1 MELIQQ
7 KLHTFVTD
15 NFLFGQDAGRLSE
28 DDSLIEMGVI
38 DSTGVLQ
45 LVAFLEEEFK
55 IRVEDNEVTPQ
66 NLDSLRRLAEF
77 VQRKLASVDEDVKLE
92 SCADAA

>member
-1 MELIQQ
+1 MELIQE
-7 KLHTFVTD
+7 KIRTFVTD
-15 NFLFGQDAGRLSE
+15 NFLFGQDGGKLSN
-28 DDSLIEMGVI
+28 DDSLIEFGVI

-55 IRVEDNEVTPQ
+55 IRVADDEVIPQ

-77 VQRKLASVDEDVKLE
+77 VQRKLVSIGDGAKVE